1 MRTTLLLFTTALLA
15 QIGLAQQSSNLVI
28 FAEQGT
34 PFYAIVNGIKQ
45 NAEPETNVKITG
57 LTNPANQVKIIF
69 KDQSIPSL
77 DKQIYFQEMN
87 VEATMKIS
95 WTKKGYKLKYF
106 GEVPMGTSAADASQN
121 IIVYQTVEPTPAVDY
136 SNTSTSTQISA
147 PITTTTT
154 TVVEETTTVTSTTVP
169 TNSQVNTS
177 VTETNTTMG
186 TGTGENVSVNMN
198 MGGVGFNMN
207 VNVND
212 GMGATTVNSTTMNT
226 AIGGANTN
234 VNVNENSTITTTTTT
249 TTTTSS
255 TGDYAI
261 QENSFSQPDPVVT
274 QPVYYVDGYT
284 GTTGCVIPESG
295 VQSIVSAIQDESFA
309 EDKMNVAKQATKNK
323 CLTTDQVVEICNQ
336 FDFEEDKL
344 DFAKYAYSRTYDVD
358 NYYKVNKVLTYSS
371 SKEEL
376 NEFIN
381 K

>member
-1 MRTTLLLFTTALLA
+1 MKRILLLFTAALLA
-15 QIGLAQQSSNLVI
+15 QIGLAQQSSNLII

-57 LTNPANQVKIIF
+57 LTNPANQIKIIF

-106 GEVPMGTSAADASQN
+106 GEVPMGTTTADASQN

-136 SNTSTSTQISA
+136 SNNATSTQISA
-147 PITTTTT
+147 PATTTTT
-154 TVVEETTTVTSTTVP
+154 TVVEETTTVTSTSVP

-177 VTETNTTMG
+177 ITETNTTMG
-186 TGTGENVSVNMN
+186 TGENVSV
-198 MGGVGFNMN
+198 NMN

-212 GMGATTVNSTTMNT
+212 GMGATTVNSTTMNHAT
-226 AIGGANTN
+226 GGGTSN
-234 VNVNENSTITTTTTT
+234 VNINESATVTTTTTTT
-249 TTTTSS
+249 TTTTS
-255 TGDYAI
+255 TGDYAV
-261 QENSFSQPDPVVT
+261 QESAFVQPEPVVT

-284 GTTGCVIPESG
+284 GSTGCVIPESG
-295 VQSIVSAIQDESFA
+295 VKSIVSAIQDESFA